1 MSKFFVTKPYVMRL
15 FQKESPILLLCRVVL
30 AFSWVYQGAVPKI
43 IYRSRGEIDLLT
55 HIIPLK
61 ELVCTAVVWIGVAEI
76 AYGLLL
82 LVATRDWVF
91 WLNMVA
97 LTALLLFVAL
107 FEPAMFTLP
116 FNPLTLNL
124 SLIALS
130 LIAVMEI
137 KKIKN

>member
-1 MSKFFVTKPYVMRL
+1 MRL
-15 FQKESPILLLCRVVL
+15 FQNESPILMLCRIAL

-43 IYRSRGEIDLLT
+43 VCRSSGEIDLLT
-55 HIIPLK
+55 HLIPLQ
-61 ELVCTAVVWIGVAEI
+61 ELACIAVVWIGVAEI
-76 AYGLLL
+76 AFGLFL
-82 LVATRDWVF
+82 LVATSGWVF
-91 WLNMVA
+91 RLNMAA
-97 LTALLLFVAL
+97 LTGLLLFVAL

-137 KKIKN
+137 KKLKT

>member
-1 MSKFFVTKPYVMRL
+1 MRL
-15 FQKESPILLLCRVVL
+15 FQNESPALLLCRVAL

-43 IYRSRGEIDLLT
+43 VCRSRGEIDLIT
-55 HIIPLK
+55 HLIPFQ
-61 ELVCTAVVWIGVAEI
+61 EWACTAVVWIGVAEI

-82 LVATRDWVF
+82 LVATRGWVF
-91 WLNMVA
+91 WLNMAA
-97 LTALLLFVAL
+97 LTGLLLFVAL
-107 FEPAMFTLP
+107 LEPAMFTLP